1 MFAHKLVR
9 TIELHANELASR
21 LLDTV
26 KNDPELAEYQMVP
39 EGELKEYVYE
49 IYRHL
54 GNWLLGKDTHE
65 IQRRYLIIGARRAAQ
80 GVPLSQVIRAISFTR
95 DNLWTFL
102 KKDTLIDRPIEIF
115 GELELL
121 QLLDQFFEQ
130 AMYYAALGY
139 EEMSVTSKNQ
149 EAEQQAEHTELAE
162 TART

>member
-1 MFAHKLVR
+1 MMFAHKLVR

-26 KNDPELAEYQMVP
+26 KNDVDLAEYQLVP
-39 EGELKEYVYE
+39 EGELKDYVYE

-54 GNWLLGKDTHE
+54 GNWLLGKDTQD
-65 IQRRYLIIGARRAAQ
+65 IQRRYLIVGGRRAAQ
-80 GVPLSQVIRAISFTR
+80 GVPLSQVIRVISLTR

-139 EEMSVTSKNQ
+139 EEMSATGKN
-149 EAEQQAEHTELAE
+149 QQAEQMELAE

>member
-9 TIELHANELASR
+9 TIELHANDLASR
-21 LLDTV
+21 LLEKV
-26 KNDPELAEYQMVP
+26 KNDSELAEYQMVP
-39 EGELKEYVYE
+39 EGELKDRVYE

-54 GNWLLGKDTHE
+54 GGWLLGKDKVD
-65 IQRRYLIIGARRAAQ
+65 IQERYSIIGGRRATQ
-80 GVPLSQVIRAISFTR
+80 GVPLSQLIRAIWLTR

-121 QLLDQFFEQ
+121 QMLDLFFEQ
-130 AMYYAALGY
+130 AMYYAAQGY
-139 EEMSVTSKNQ
+139 EEMLLSGKSQ
-149 EAEQQAEHTELAE
+149 EAEQMELAE

>member
-1 MFAHKLVR
+1 MMFAHKLVR
-9 TIELHANELASR
+9 AIELHANELASR
-21 LLDTV
+21 LMESV
-26 KNDPELAEYQMVP
+26 RKDPELAEYQMVP
-39 EGELKEYVYE
+39 EGELKDRVYE

-54 GNWLLGKDTHE
+54 GNWLLGKDTRE
-65 IQRRYLIIGARRAAQ
+65 IQRRYLIIGGRRAAQ
-80 GVPLSQVIRAISFTR
+80 GVPLSQLIRAINLTR

-130 AMYYAALGY
+130 AVYYAALGY
-139 EEMSVTSKNQ
+139 EEMSMTGKNQ
-149 EAEQQAEHTELAE
+149 EAEQTELAE